1 MIRVLIADDHFLV
14 REGLKMT
21 IAAMPDVEVVAEAAN
36 GGEVLAAI
44 KSSNA
49 HVLLL
54 DMSMP
59 GLSGVDLV
67 RRVKSERPALPILVL
82 SMYGEAQLAARV
94 LQNGASG
101 YVTKGKGR
109 ETLLSAIRKVAGGH
123 RYIDP
128 DLAEKILFDVR
139 MPTDSVQ
146 EQLTDRESQ
155 ILRMLQAGKS
165 VTQIA
170 HELSLSPKTVST
182 HKIRA
187 MQKLHCQNNVELLK
201 YAPEVAMEAC
211 F

>member
-21 IAAMPDVEVVAEAAN
+21 IAAMQNVEVVGEAAN

-44 KSSNA
+44 KTTNA

-59 GLSGVDLV
+59 GISGVELV
-67 RRVKSERPALPILVL
+67 RRVKSERPSLSILVL
-82 SMYGEAQLAARV
+82 SMYGEAQLASTV

-109 ETLLSAIRKVAGGH
+109 ETLLAAIRKVASGDH
-123 RYIDP
+123 YIDP

-139 MPTDSVQ
+139 TPTDSVR
-146 EQLTDRESQ
+146 EQLTGRETQ

-165 VTQIA
+165 ATQIA

-182 HKIRA
+182 HKIRV

-201 YAPEVAMEAC
+201 YATEAAVEAR